1 MGQAQEVFSRL
12 TNYSPEQIQAERV
25 RLARNIGLPDAMSA
39 ARGVSQFTPQQ
50 IAAQQAA
57 LGENV
62 GMQEAMGIASA
73 VGQYSPQQVQAGS
86 FLNKNLQAYMNPYQ
100 QAVIDT
106 TLSDI
111 ERSRQ
116 LGAQADAAQAV
127 RARAFGGSR
136 QAVLQSETNRAAL
149 EQAARSAAQL
159 RAQGYEAATGLM
171 GQELTMEQQA
181 ALANQRA
188 GLEGAQQRLAASQQI
203 FGMGESQQ
211 RLGLQADLA
220 NQQAALE
227 AARANQQ
234 AEIAGA
240 QQRLAGAQ
248 QLYGMGE
255 GQQRLGLQAS
265 QLNQAAAM
273 EAARANQA
281 AGLTAAQQQAAAAQ
295 QLYGIGADE
304 RAIEQARLDAAR
316 NLELERQQIINQ
328 ALGLNVGGGSGITSQ
343 STGSSSASSFNITGG
358 R

>member
-1 MGQAQEVFSRL
+1 MGGRSKSRSTQQSSSGLDPELRARQLANIDRATGVAGSLQARQFAGPSAGMTEAQQAFSRL
-12 TNYSPEQIQAERV
+12 AAYSPQQIQAQRV
-25 RLARNIGLPDAMSA
+25 
-39 ARGVSQFTPQQ
+39 
-50 IAAQQAA
+50 A
-57 LGENV
+57 LGENI
-62 GMQEAMGIASA
+62 GLQDALSA
-73 VGQYSPQQVQAGS
+73 ARAVSQYTPEQVAAQQVQAGS

-106 TLSDI
+106 TLADI

-116 LGAQADAAQAV
+116 LGAQAGAAQAI

-136 QAVLQSETNRAAL
+136 QAVAQAETNRAAL
-149 EQAARSAAQL
+149 EQAARTSAQL

-171 GQELTMEQQA
+171 GQELSMEQQA
-181 ALANQRA
+181 N
-188 GLEGAQQRLAASQQI
+188 
-203 FGMGESQQ
+203 
-211 RLGLQADLA
+211 LA
-220 NQQAALE
+220 NQQAMLE

-234 AEIAGA
+234 AGLAGA

-255 GQQRLGLQAS
+255 GQQRLGLQAE

-295 QLYGIGADE
+295 QLYGAASQE
-304 RAIEQARLDAAR
+304 QALEQARLDAAR

-328 ALGLNVGGGSGITSQ
+328 ALGLNVGGGSGIQSQ
-343 STGSSSASSFNITGG
+343 ASGSSRSSSFNISG
-358 R
+358 